1 MSVANS
7 GNTVRMT
14 NTYTPTMLLTISL
27 QTVAGVAALPSFEN
41 FMFLRPFLSLMPD
54 LFLFITENANTST
67 VSAFWILFI
76 IALTGG
82 KNNVPGGNINII
94 LRKGAVQE
102 GWEGDII
109 NLAERIRLGGRD
121 YSVGKEA
128 LAGTLEGNCSGRIH
142 ILHCIICGSYETKE
156 GICDLGGPYEGGV
169 LVKRMWTLYGSIRQQ
184 KMEATGLEP
193 VTSRV

>member
-1 MSVANS
+1 
-7 GNTVRMT
+7 
-14 NTYTPTMLLTISL
+14 
-27 QTVAGVAALPSFEN
+27 
-41 FMFLRPFLSLMPD
+41 MFLRPFLSLMPD

-94 LRKGAVQE
+94 LRKREVQE
-102 GWEGDII
+102 GREGDII
-109 NLAERIRLGGRD
+109 DLVKTIGLAGRD
-121 YSVGKEA
+121 YSACKEA
-128 LAGTLEGNCSGRIH
+128 LAGTQEGNCSGRI
-142 ILHCIICGSYETKE
+142 LTQHCIICGSYETKE
-156 GICDLGGPYEGGV
+156 GLCDSEELYEGVV
-169 LVKRMWTLYGSIRQQ
+169 LVERMRTHYGSIRQQ